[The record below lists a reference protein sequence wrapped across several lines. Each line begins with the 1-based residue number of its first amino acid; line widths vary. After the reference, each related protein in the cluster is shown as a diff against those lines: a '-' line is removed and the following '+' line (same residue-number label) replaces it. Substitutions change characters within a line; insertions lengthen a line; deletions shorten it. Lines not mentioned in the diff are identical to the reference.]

1 MTWQPPA
8 SWAENVDLRE
18 WHTFHLPVTAKYAL
32 EVHRP
37 RQLLS
42 AVEAAAEAG
51 LPVLILGGG
60 SNVLFTDDYPGLV
73 ARIAMLG
80 VHPEPKADGDV
91 LVTAM
96 AGENWHELVAFC
108 LQQGWYGL
116 ENLALIPGSV
126 GAAPVQNIGAY
137 GVEVGDRIAS
147 VTYLDLQDGSLKSLS
162 AEQCQFGYRDSIFKQ
177 ALRNK
182 AVIISCT
189 LRLSTQPAVNV
200 TYPALKQALGLEA
213 MQSDEASQAV
223 TPLQVFETVCDIRRS
238 KLPDP
243 QQLGNAGSFFRN
255 PVISNTQYQALQH
268 QWPDMP
274 AFPLGAEPGGPQGE
288 QVKVPA
294 AWLIERA
301 GWKGQRRGNI
311 GVHDRQA
318 LVLVHDFQAQENA
331 AEDGKAADHPGQ
343 SLLAL
348 AQDIADSVSAEFGIS
363 LEPEVGIQLPGRWSV

>member
-8 SWAENVDLRE
+8 SWAEHVDLRE
-18 WHTFHLPVTAKYAL
+18 WHTFHLPVKARYAL

-37 RQLLS
+37 RQLLT
-42 AVEAAAEAG
+42 AVAAAAEAD

-80 VHPEPKADGDV
+80 VHPEPKKDGDV

-108 LQQGWYGL
+108 LEQGWYGL

-137 GVEVGDRIAS
+137 GVEVGERIES
-147 VTYLDLQDGSLKSLS
+147 VTYMDLQDGELKSLS
-162 AEQCQFGYRDSIFKQ
+162 ADECRFAYRDSIFKQ
-177 ALRNK
+177 ELRGR

-189 LRLSTQPAVNV
+189 LRLSTKPAINIS
-200 TYPALKQALGLEA
+200 YPALRQALGG
-213 MQSDEASQAV
+213 DGV
-223 TPLQVFETVCDIRRS
+223 TPRQVFDTVCAIRQS

-243 QQLGNAGSFFRN
+243 AELGNAGSFFRN
-255 PVISNTQYQALQH
+255 PIISNAQYQTLKQ

-274 AFPLGAEPGGPQGE
+274 AFALAAKPDGKSGAKPDDIVGDN
-288 QVKVPA
+288 VKVPA
-294 AWLIERA
+294 AWLIEKA
-301 GWKGQRRGNI
+301 GWKGLRRGQI

-318 LVLVHDFQAQENA
+318 LVLVHDYHHVDAVEEGARHDN
-331 AEDGKAADHPGQ
+331 PGQ
-343 SLLAL
+343 ALLAL
-348 AQDIADSVSAEFGIS
+348 ARDIARSVAEQFDVS
-363 LEPEVGIQLPGRWSV
+363 LEPEVGIQLPGTWTA